1 MIDFIQKDVEAR
13 CRLYCR
19 RLKTEGQARG
29 RGADYRRLK
38 TEGQARGRG
47 ADYRRLKTEG
57 QAKGEVQTIED

>member
-13 CRLYCR
+13 CRL
-19 RLKTEGQARG
+19 
-29 RGADYRRLK
+29 YRRLK

-57 QAKGEVQTIED
+57 QTRED